1 MRRRYISLFNYES
14 KYFSL
19 YNCNVFKILVGIC
32 ACSPMHWIELYSF
45 EIQPCHLCFCAMP
58 AQSRP
63 VGCLPHF
70 AGELASIMFQGAMAC
85 LGLTVVSERAHCLA
99 GSQPGAVFKCGCFLS
114 WRLEWA
120 VSMLHLH
127 LASLTCLLNEETPN
141 DDCAKLFVG
150 CLC

>member
-1 MRRRYISLFNYES
+1 MRGVWTSPPLMYQSFVPKLPVDLRSVRAYISMRRRYISLFNYES

-114 WRLEWA
+114 
-120 VSMLHLH
+120 
-127 LASLTCLLNEETPN
+127 
-141 DDCAKLFVG
+141 
-150 CLC
+150 